1 VVPMAVLGRGGE
13 GQVDDVV
20 LGGGGEGRVD
30 GTVEGA
36 WWRRMGRARGGAGR
50 GGNDRFSVYG
60 LGHTLKEEW

>member
-1 VVPMAVLGRGGE
+1 MLQLEAVG
-13 GQVDDVV
+13 VV
-20 LGGGGEGRVD
+20 LTAVFECGGEGRVD